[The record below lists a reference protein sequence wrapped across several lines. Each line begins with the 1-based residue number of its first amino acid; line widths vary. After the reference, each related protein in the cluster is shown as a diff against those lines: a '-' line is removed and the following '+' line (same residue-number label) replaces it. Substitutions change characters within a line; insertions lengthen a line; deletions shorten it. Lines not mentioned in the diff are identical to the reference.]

1 LTTIIYKVTIQFID
15 DIPDDTN
22 FKPVLISGSTSA
34 NYSNQKYLRLIDDH
48 TAKGLY
54 EIKYQAHC
62 SPFEEALLV
71 DNLLAV
77 GHEEHFYLFNI
88 VTNQNVLR
96 LKMNGYFGHLYFD
109 AELFYVADAS
119 GLHCIDKTGNIRW
132 SNLGLAID
140 GVIVN
145 EFTGDKIIGSG
156 ELDPPGGW
164 EDFSID
170 KVTGIRTT

>member
-1 LTTIIYKVTIQFID
+1 MTIEFID
-15 DIPDDTN
+15 DISGETN
-22 FKPVLISGSTSA
+22 LKPVLISGSISA
-34 NYSNQKYLRLIDDH
+34 NYSNRKYLKLIDDH
-48 TAKGLY
+48 TATGLY
-54 EIKYQAHC
+54 EINYEAHC
-62 SPFEEALLV
+62 SPFKEALLV
-71 DNLLAV
+71 DNFLAV

-88 VTNQNVLR
+88 VTNQNILR

-109 AELFYVADAS
+109 AGDFYVADAS
-119 GLHCIDKTGNIRW
+119 GLHRIDKTGNIRW

-164 EDFSID
+164 EDFSIN
-170 KVTGIRTT
+170 KATGIRIT

>member
-1 LTTIIYKVTIQFID
+1 MTIEFLD

-22 FKPVLISGSTSA
+22 LKPVLISGSTSA
-34 NYSNQKYLRLIDDH
+34 YYSNQKYLGVINGH
-48 TAKGLY
+48 TVTGLY

-62 SPFEEALLV
+62 NPFKEALLV
-71 DNLLAV
+71 DNLFAV

-96 LKMNGYFGHLYFD
+96 LKMNGYFGHLYFN
-109 AELFYVADAS
+109 AELFYVTDAS

-140 GVIVN
+140 GVIIN
-145 EFTGDKIIGSG
+145 EFTGDKIMGRG

-170 KVTGIRTT
+170 KATGFRTT

>member
-1 LTTIIYKVTIQFID
+1 MTIEFID

-22 FKPVLISGSTSA
+22 LKPVLISGLTSA
-34 NYSNQKYLRLIDDH
+34 HYSNQIYLKLSHND
-48 TAKGLY
+48 TAAGLY
-54 EIKYQAHC
+54 EIKYEAHC
-62 SPFEEALLV
+62 SPFKEGLLV
-71 DNLLAV
+71 GNLLAV

-88 VTNQNVLR
+88 VTNQNILR
-96 LKMNGYFGHLYFD
+96 LKMNGYFGHIYFD
-109 AELFYVADAS
+109 AEHFYVADAS
-119 GLHCIDKTGNIRW
+119 GLHCIDNTGNIRW

-170 KVTGIRTT
+170 KATGIRTT

>member
-1 LTTIIYKVTIQFID
+1 MTLEFTDT
-15 DIPDDTN
+15 IPDDTTL
-22 FKPVLISGSTSA
+22 KPVLISGSTSTKYA
-34 NYSNQKYLRLIDDH
+34 NQKYLTLSKDD
-48 TAKGLY
+48 TVTGLY

-62 SPFEEALLV
+62 SPFKEALLI

-88 VTNQNVLR
+88 VTNQNILR
-96 LKMNGYFGHLYFD
+96 LKMSGIFGHLYYD
-109 AELFYVADAS
+109 TGLFYVADS
-119 GLHCIDKTGNIRW
+119 GGLHCIDKNGNIRW

-145 EFTGDKIIGSG
+145 EFTDSKILGSG

-164 EDFSID
+164 KDFSIG
-170 KVTGIRTT
+170 KATGIETT

>member
-96 LKMNGYFGHLYFD
+96 HLYFD